1 MKEKVKKMTDK
12 ELAELMF
19 PDVTHDVEYYEK
31 LYPERNLPEGAIVSR
46 FAPSPT
52 GFVHMGSLRSAF
64 IEQKLPR
71 DTNGVFYLRIEDT
84 DGARTVENGI
94 QGIIDDL
101 KNFDIQIDEGVISE
115 TEEIGAYGPY
125 IQSKRREIYRTYA
138 KSLVERGLAY
148 PCFCTQEELDE
159 TRKMQELNKNR
170 GTEESIEN
178 KIKEEFN
185 LKSFVSID
193 ETSVTV
199 TIDSTKHDKE
209 LANKIMRS
217 VQEEFETSMSIS
229 VKFQK

>member
-1 MKEKVKKMTDK
+1 MINKRSLWFLTLFSLILVLSVYYITMPS
-12 ELAELMF
+12 ELLMATNNGGSDDTETVSATTENEESAEL
-19 PDVTHDVEYYEK
+19 VALRVESEEK
-31 LYPERNLPEGAIVSR
+31 MLDEITE
-46 FAPSPT
+46 
-52 GFVHMGSLRSAF
+52 
-64 IEQKLPR
+64 
-71 DTNGVFYLRIEDT
+71 
-84 DGARTVENGI
+84 
-94 QGIIDDL
+94 L
-101 KNFDIQIDEGVISE
+101 KAVLMDSNST
-115 TEEIGAYGPY
+115 TEEKNKAF
-125 IQSKRREIYRTYA
+125 E
-138 KSLVERGLAY
+138 
-148 PCFCTQEELDE
+148 
-159 TRKMQELNKNR
+159 KMQELNKNR

>member
-1 MKEKVKKMTDK
+1 MINKRSLWFLTLFSLILVLSVYYITMPS
-12 ELAELMF
+12 ELLMATNNGGSDDTETVSATTENEESAEL
-19 PDVTHDVEYYEK
+19 VALRVESEEK
-31 LYPERNLPEGAIVSR
+31 MLDQITELKAV
-46 FAPSPT
+46 
-52 GFVHMGSLRSAF
+52 L
-64 IEQKLPR
+64 
-71 DTNGVFYLRIEDT
+71 T
-84 DGARTVENGI
+84 DSNST
-94 QGIIDDL
+94 
-101 KNFDIQIDEGVISE
+101 
-115 TEEIGAYGPY
+115 TEEKNKAF
-125 IQSKRREIYRTYA
+125 E
-138 KSLVERGLAY
+138 
-148 PCFCTQEELDE
+148 
-159 TRKMQELNKNR
+159 KMQELNKNS